1 MIGEAQFVLFCK
13 KCFAF
18 LLREHNFSELDL
30 LACTPKLAG
39 KILAGE
45 NFRVC
50 SLHAEK
56 TFLPLGF
63 VLQMQGTGVQA
74 SFHFAVLA
82 FLFVA
87 VAPPLNTSAAPG
99 RHYALLC

>member
-1 MIGEAQFVLFCK
+1 LVIGEAQFVSFCK

-18 LLREHNFSELDL
+18 LLREQKFSELDL

-39 KILAGE
+39 KILVGE
-45 NFRVC
+45 NFGVC
-50 SLHAEK
+50 SLHDEK
-56 TFLPLGF
+56 TFLPLGLF
-63 VLQMQGTGVQA
+63 ATNAGDGVQA

-87 VAPPLNTSAAPG
+87 VAPL
-99 RHYALLC
+99 